1 MSFSHTKLVFL
12 QPHSFFLKS
21 HFFQLLTH
29 TTQRT
34 FTLCIII
41 GRARYCRRAVS
52 STNTKLPL
60 HQTPTPFLILLH
72 PFQKK
77 RRLRRRENVEEER
90 LIALRCQLGMAQHG
104 ILKVLRGVGGGLH
117 FLEFRLEV
125 GGVPCLAMRLMN
137 NLLLLLHRH
146 GNLLTIQRPRLQLVV
161 RIARYRTLPIPSV
174 LLVPFVKINLLAN
187 LLRVGTRASRCCL
200 GGAGTGYTSTAA
212 HIHIGAP
219 TRTTANCTYTSI
231 GRRQTTIPH
240 ATGLCKET
248 RTLHHHPH

>member
-1 MSFSHTKLVFL
+1 MSSFSHTKLVFL

-29 TTQRT
+29 TSQRT
-34 FTLCIII
+34 FTFCIII
-41 GRARYCRRAVS
+41 GRARYRRRAVS
-52 STNTKLPL
+52 STTTNTKLLL

-90 LIALRCQLGMAQHG
+90 LIALRCQLGVAQHG
-104 ILKVLRGVGGGLH
+104 ILEVLRGVGGGLH

-125 GGVPCLAMRLMN
+125 GGVPGLAMRLMN

-146 GNLLTIQRPRLQLVV
+146 GNLLTIKRPRLQLVI
-161 RIARYRTLPIPSV
+161 RIACYRTLPIPSV

-187 LLRVGTRASRCCL
+187 LLGVGTRASRCCL
-200 GGAGTGYTSTAA
+200 GGAGTGYTSTAT
-212 HIHIGAP
+212 HIHIATP
-219 TRTTANCTYTSI
+219 THATANCTYTSI

-240 ATGLCKET
+240 ATGLGKET
-248 RTLHHHPH
+248 